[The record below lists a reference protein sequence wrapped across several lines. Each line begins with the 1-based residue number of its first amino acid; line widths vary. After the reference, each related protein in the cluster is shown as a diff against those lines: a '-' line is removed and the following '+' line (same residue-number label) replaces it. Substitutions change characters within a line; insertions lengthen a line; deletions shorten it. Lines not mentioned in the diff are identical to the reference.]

1 MPAAPAK
8 AQAFTPAH
16 IALYMSKL
24 LFRLRHV
31 TEDEAEDV
39 RALLEQNSIE
49 FFETFAGNWGISLPA
64 LWLRDEAQFA
74 QARQLIEVYQEQR
87 RVRMQNEYAQQRTRG
102 EVKTMWH
109 SFIENPLR
117 FLLYMSLAAL
127 VLFFSVQI
135 FLNF

>member
-1 MPAAPAK
+1 MP
-8 AQAFTPAH
+8 
-16 IALYMSKL
+16 
-24 LFRLRHV
+24 
-31 TEDEAEDV
+31 EDEAEEV

-74 QARQLIEVYQEQR
+74 QARQLIDVYQEQR
-87 RVRMQNEYAQQRTRG
+87 RVRMQNEYAQQRMRG
-102 EVKTMWH
+102 EVKTIWH
-109 SFIENPLR
+109 SFIENPFR

-127 VLFFSVQI
+127 VLFFSVQV